1 MRRDIE
7 FNAEGVTLRGWLYL
21 PRPSP
26 GPLPIIIM
34 SHGFSAVK
42 EQYLDRYA
50 DVFSR
55 EGFAVL
61 VYDHRDLGASDGEPR
76 QEMDPWAQIRDYRHA
91 ITFVRTL
98 KEVDRE
104 RIGIWGTSYSGG
116 HVLVVG
122 AIDRRVKCVVSQ
134 VPAISGSASA
144 QRRVRPDLVA
154 ALLERFNAD
163 RERRFAGEP
172 PTMVPVVSEDPA
184 APCALPG
191 RQCWD
196 FFMGTQSFAPA
207 YRNEV
212 TLRTL
217 EMVREYEPGIYISR
231 ISPTPLLMI
240 VAARDTLS
248 PTDLALQ
255 AFQQALEPK
264 KLILINGGHFDPYLK
279 LFPEASGE
287 ARDWFRQHLL

>member
-7 FNAEGVTLRGWLYL
+7 FNAEGVILRGWLYL
-21 PRPSP
+21 PEKLAGRAPA
-26 GPLPIIIM
+26 IVM

-50 DVFSR
+50 EVFSR

-61 VYDHRDLGASDGEPR
+61 VFDHRNLGASDGEPR
-76 QEMDPWAQIRDYRHA
+76 QEMDPWAQVRDYRHA
-91 ITFVRTL
+91 ITFARTL

-116 HVLVVG
+116 HVLIVG

-134 VPAISGSASA
+134 VPAISGSGSA
-144 QRRVRPDLVA
+144 QRRVRPDLVP

-163 RERRFAGEP
+163 REARFAGKP
-172 PTMVPVVSEDPA
+172 PSMVPVVSEDPG

-191 RQCWD
+191 KECWD

-212 TLRTL
+212 TLRTM
-217 EMVREYEPGIYISR
+217 EMAREYEPGIYVPR

-240 VAARDTLS
+240 IADRDTLS

-255 AFQQALEPK
+255 AYQQALEPK
-264 KLILINGGHFDPYLK
+264 QLVLIRGGHFIPYIDR
-279 LFPEASGE
+279 FQEASTA
-287 ARDWFRQHLL
+287 ARDCFKMHL